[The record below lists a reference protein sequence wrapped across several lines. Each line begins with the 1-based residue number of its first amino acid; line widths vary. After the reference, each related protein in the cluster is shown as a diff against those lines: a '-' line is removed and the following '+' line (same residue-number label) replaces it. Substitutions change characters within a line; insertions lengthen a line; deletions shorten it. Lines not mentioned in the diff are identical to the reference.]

1 MKIFDVHSHWGTRR
15 GYPLRT
21 EAELALQTSNVR
33 NTLAG
38 LGFEIAGGTPEQAA
52 AFLRSEMKKWAEVVA
67 ATGIKAQ

>member
-1 MKIFDVHSHWGTRR
+1 M
-15 GYPLRT
+15 
-21 EAELALQTSNVR
+21 R

-38 LGFEIAGGTPEQAA
+38 LGFEIAGGTPQQAD